1 MGTKENIGSIVELYL
16 AQVITVMVFL
26 LLSNMEQLAVIGR
39 TVEAHCLDT
48 TSFPVLLLTHWIA
61 LDLLVNIFS
70 LLVFSWKCEHYI
82 NNATYL
88 FSYWK
93 KKR

>member
-1 MGTKENIGSIVELYL
+1 
-16 AQVITVMVFL
+16 MVFL
-26 LLSNMEQLAVIGR
+26 LLSSMEQLAVVGS
-39 TVEAHCLDT
+39 TVEAHCLAT
-48 TSFPVLLLTHWIA
+48 TSLPVLLPTHWIT

-70 LLVFSWKCEHYI
+70 LQVVSWECEHYI

-93 KKR
+93 KKS